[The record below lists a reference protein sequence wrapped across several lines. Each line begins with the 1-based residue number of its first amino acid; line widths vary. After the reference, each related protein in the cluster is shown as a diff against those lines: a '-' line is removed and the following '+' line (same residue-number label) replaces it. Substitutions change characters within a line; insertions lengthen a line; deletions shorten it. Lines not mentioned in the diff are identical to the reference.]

1 MNPGGARIDRRA
13 AAGFLIGLA
22 LATTSPYADFRPVPG
37 REYHEVLNATNRVRG
52 EAVVALVLAPT
63 VEAQQ
68 ADTIRVRLPASYSGE
83 LRVQVLSADGRFR
96 GEGSFSGSRGDDRWV
111 GLRLGRGGAKEQP
124 PADPPRPVSTETLA
138 LSVRGAD
145 GTLYVARW
153 GGESPAAH
161 DRGSLRIYVNSGRA
175 DIFIVPGAT
184 RAIHCRSLTIAQP
197 LCYDSYCDVPLADIP
212 PDGKFKLIRRDQ
224 FEEQTQAFSVYLPRE

>member
-1 MNPGGARIDRRA
+1 MNPGEARIDRRA
-13 AAGFLIGLA
+13 VAGFLTGLA
-22 LATTSPYADFRPVPG
+22 LATSANADFRPVPG

-83 LRVQVLSADGRFR
+83 LRVEVLSADGRFR
-96 GEGSFSGSRGDDRWV
+96 GEGSFTGSRGDDRWV
-111 GLRLGRGGAKEQP
+111 GLRLGRGGAKEP
-124 PADPPRPVSTETLA
+124 PADVRP
-138 LSVRGAD
+138 GAFV
-145 GTLYVARW
+145 TI
-153 GGESPAAH
+153 EI
-161 DRGSLRIYVNSGRA
+161 GSLRIYVNSGRA

-184 RAIHCRSLTIAQP
+184 KAVHCRSLNIAQA
-197 LCYDSYCDVPLADIP
+197 LRYDTYCDVPLADIP

-224 FEEQTQAFSVYLPRE
+224 FEEQTQTFSVYLPRE

>member
-1 MNPGGARIDRRA
+1 MNPGEARIDRRA
-13 AAGFLIGLA
+13 VAGFLTGLA
-22 LATTSPYADFRPVPG
+22 LATSANADFRPVPG
-37 REYHEVLNATNRVRG
+37 HEYHEVLNATNRVRG

-83 LRVQVLSADGRFR
+83 LRVEVLSADGRFR
-96 GEGSFSGSRGDDRWV
+96 GEGSFTGSRGDDRWV
-111 GLRLGRGGAKEQP
+111 GLRLGRGGAKEP

-153 GGESPAAH
+153 GGETPAAN

-224 FEEQTQAFSVYLPRE
+224 FEEQTQTFSVYLPRE